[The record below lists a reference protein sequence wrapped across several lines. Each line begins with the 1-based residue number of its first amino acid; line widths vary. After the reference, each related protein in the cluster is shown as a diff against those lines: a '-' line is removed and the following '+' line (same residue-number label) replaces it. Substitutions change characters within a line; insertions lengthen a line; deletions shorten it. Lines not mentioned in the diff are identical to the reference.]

1 MKIDNIPLKDHE
13 AFTKPLKGAH
23 LVRRVHSEPLQG
35 SKSVRLSKEQR
46 EALKERR
53 ESLRE
58 LSQISHKKPLV
69 NPRVDPRIKVD
80 VIPKLCKRGLMQY
93 INQHS
98 LEHLNP
104 SECKKMDKRDLI
116 EIAKSVEHIK

>member
-1 MKIDNIPLKDHE
+1 MKVDNIPLNDDE
-13 AFTKPLKGAH
+13 AFKKPRQDVYV
-23 LVRRVHSEPLQG
+23 VRSVPSEPLQG
-35 SKSVRLSKEQR
+35 TKSVRLSKEQR

-58 LSQISHKKPLV
+58 LSAISHKKPLV
-69 NPRVDPRIKVD
+69 NPSVNPRVKVD

-98 LEHLNP
+98 IEHLNP
-104 SECKKMDKRDLI
+104 SECKKMDKRDLV
-116 EIAKSVEHIK
+116 ETAKNIKIIK